1 MKKKLLLAIC
11 LMVSLAGYG
20 QTTKTVEGTKVTIT
34 NLVAG
39 HLADYLSDEERFTG
53 THMETIV
60 DGEYTWN
67 ETVPDDPLV
76 ETLVVSGEINGDD
89 IKIMADM
96 CRWNWYDRHTGVMT
110 YPKRGQLKHLDIS
123 DCKIVAGGGHYFEAT
138 AYTRPE
144 GTSEDLSG
152 IAAWGL
158 NAYFPHS
165 LEGTTTTRDTENDV
179 VGDYMFFG
187 CDVLETIKLPNT
199 IKEIGE
205 SVFTCTWV
213 LDEIVIPASVNKIGA
228 RAFKQAYNSEKVDR
242 YSITRD
248 PEDLPF
254 TTVRL
259 SKPLED
265 MDNVVE
271 LGEDA
276 LKLSDPFMIMGG
288 VMFTPLVHLYSPVYQ
303 LDDFAYNPQLQESY
317 EKGHV
322 KGVATPPNKYWTFSC
337 GVDVYIPDN
346 VKVYTCQIINGE
358 ADINELTD
366 ELVDDTGKRMIKR
379 NNGVLVA
386 CPDNADSNAYE
397 LVAKYNAD
405 LVGTEPATESRN
417 DYPNNSLVAVVKKAH
432 YTPGDYYMLY
442 HGKWV
447 VLASDAEQV
456 PAGKALLKK

>member
-1 MKKKLLLAIC
+1 MKKKLLLAFC
-11 LMVSLAGYG
+11 LLASLTGFG
-20 QTTKTVEGTKVTIT
+20 QTTKTVEGKKVTIT

-53 THMETIV
+53 THVETITT
-60 DGEYTWN
+60 DYGTYN

-96 CRWNWYDRHTGVMT
+96 CRWNWFDRHTGVMT
-110 YPKRGQLKHLDIS
+110 YPKRGRLKHLDIS
-123 DCKIVAGGGHYFEAT
+123 DCRIVSGGGHYFEET
-138 AYTRPE
+138 AYTRPP
-144 GTSEDLSG
+144 GSSDNVSG
-152 IAAWGL
+152 IGGWSL
-158 NAYFPHS
+158 TAYFPHS

-187 CDVLETIKLPNT
+187 CDNLATIKLPSS
-199 IKEIGE
+199 IKEIGQNA
-205 SVFTCTWV
+205 FTFTWV
-213 LDEIVIPASVNKIGA
+213 LDEIVIPASVNKIGKE
-228 RAFKQAYNSEKVDR
+228 AFKQAYNSEKVDR

-259 SKPLED
+259 SRPLED

-346 VKVYTCQIINGE
+346 VKVYTCQLVNGE
-358 ADINELTD
+358 ADIRELTN
-366 ELVDDTGKRMIKR
+366 ELVDDAGKRVIKR

-386 CPDNADSNAYE
+386 CPDNADTNAYE

-405 LVGTEPATESRN
+405 LVGTTPATENAN
-417 DYPNNSLVAVVKKAH
+417 DYPNNGLVPVIRMAH
-432 YTPGDYYMLY
+432 YESGQYYMLY

-447 VLASDAEQV
+447 VLASDEAKV